1 MPLVGQ
7 VPLVIELREG
17 GDSGN
22 PIVAAQPHGEVG
34 EAFAAIAGWVAGHG
48 PKRIYRRELTIR

>member
-22 PIVAAQPHGEVG
+22 PIVAGQPHSEVG
-34 EAFAAIAGWVAGHG
+34 EAFTAIAGWVHSHG